1 MLYIL
6 VFFFA
11 IERNFIA
18 MKIRVPEYYKDFSCI
33 GGECI
38 DTCCAGWEV
47 DVDKKS
53 SAYYKSV
60 EGDFGDRL
68 RSMLVDYPIED
79 RFILQEHGRCPF
91 LNDANLCDIYTEL
104 GEDKLCETCT
114 NFPRHITEFGGTR
127 EIGISLSCPVA
138 VELIMKRTEPITFTV
153 SENDEK
159 ISGYNDIDASLYF
172 ELCQAREVAYGIC
185 QDRSM
190 GIKHRAALLLDFSF
204 ALQKKLKKRKCGEVT
219 ALYKDKEYLA
229 QRFAALEKKYSGY
242 KKTQQT
248 LKEWLRVYNG
258 LEHIKPEWTDML
270 SKLEA
275 FVANGITNIHET
287 AEAVNERE
295 YEYEH
300 LLVYYVYRYFLRA
313 VFDGQLA
320 DKVQLACAALIMQ
333 EMLGCVYCLSD
344 GSLTFDRL
352 ITAMRI
358 YSKETEHSEENLEVL
373 YKNFGKNK
381 AFSYKAFMGIIFGSG
396 LLL

>member
-1 MLYIL
+1 
-6 VFFFA
+6 
-11 IERNFIA
+11 

-60 EGDFGDRL
+60 EGSFGDRL

-91 LNDANLCDIYTEL
+91 LNERNLCDIYTEL

-114 NFPRHITEFGGTR
+114 NFPRHITEFGSTR

-138 VELIMKRTEPITFTV
+138 VELIMKRTQPITFTV

-159 ISGYNDIDASLYF
+159 ISGYNDIDPTLYF
-172 ELCQAREVAYGIC
+172 ELCQARDTAYALC

-204 ALQKKLKKRKCGEVT
+204 ALQKKLKKRKCADVT
-219 ALYKDKEYLA
+219 ECYKDKEFLKK
-229 QRFAALEKKYSGY
+229 RAAGLEKKYSGY
-242 KKTQQT
+242 KKVQPM
-248 LKEWLRVYNG
+248 LKEWLKLYDC
-258 LEHIKPEWTDML
+258 LEHIKPEWADML
-270 SKLEA
+270 AALNSLVDDGIQNVNE
-275 FVANGITNIHET
+275 VA
-287 AEAVNERE
+287 ALVNERE

-313 VFDGQLA
+313 VFDEKLA
-320 DKVQLACAALIMQ
+320 EKVQLACAALIMQ
-333 EMLGCVYCLSD
+333 ELLGCVYCRAE
-344 GSLTFDRL
+344 GSLTFERQ

-358 YSKETEHSEENLEVL
+358 YSKETEHSEENLEEL
-373 YKNFGKNK
+373 YRGFNKNK
-381 AFSYKAFMGIIFGSG
+381 AFSYKAFMGIILGSG
-396 LLL
+396 LFL

>member
-1 MLYIL
+1 
-6 VFFFA
+6 
-11 IERNFIA
+11 

-60 EGDFGDRL
+60 EGAFGDRL

-91 LNDANLCDIYTEL
+91 LNKSNLCDIYTEL

-114 NFPRHITEFGGTR
+114 NFPRHITEFGSTR

-172 ELCQAREVAYGIC
+172 ELCQARDTAYCIC

-190 GIKHRAALLLDFSF
+190 GIKYRAALLLDFSF
-204 ALQKKLKKRKCGEVT
+204 ALQKKLKKRKCGDVT
-219 ALYKDKEYLA
+219 ARYKDNKYLA
-229 QRFAALEKKYSGY
+229 QRIDVLEKKYSGY
-242 KKTQQT
+242 KKTQQI
-248 LKEWLRVYNG
+248 LKEWLKVYNG

-270 SKLEA
+270 SKLNA
-275 FVANGITNIHET
+275 FVADGIMNVSKT
-287 AEAVNERE
+287 AKVVNERE

-313 VFDGQLA
+313 VFDGELA
-320 DKVQLACAALIMQ
+320 GKVQLACAALIMQ
-333 EMLGCVYCLSD
+333 EMLGCVYCESED
-344 GSLTFDRL
+344 SFSFERQV
-352 ITAMRI
+352 TAMRI

-373 YKNFGKNK
+373 YKNFDKNK
-381 AFSYKAFMGIIFGSG
+381 AFSYKTFMGIIFGSG
-396 LLL
+396 LLI

>member
-1 MLYIL
+1 
-6 VFFFA
+6 
-11 IERNFIA
+11 

-60 EGDFGDRL
+60 EGTFGDKL

-91 LNDANLCDIYTEL
+91 LNESNLCDIYTEL

-138 VELIMKRTEPITFTV
+138 VELIMKRTEPISFTV
-153 SENDEK
+153 SETDEK
-159 ISGYNDIDASLYF
+159 ITGYNDIDASLYF
-172 ELCQAREVAYGIC
+172 ELCQARDTAYAIC

-190 GIKHRAALLLDFSF
+190 TIKRRAALLLDFSF
-204 ALQKKLKKRKCGEVT
+204 ELQKKIRKRKCGDVT
-219 ALYKDKEYLA
+219 GQYSDREFLKKRLSV
-229 QRFAALEKKYSGY
+229 LEKKYSGC
-242 KKTQQT
+242 KKTER
-248 LKEWLRVYNG
+248 LLGEWLKVYDG

-270 SKLEA
+270 AGLNEFVSAGIIEA
-275 FVANGITNIHET
+275 GRL
-287 AEAVNERE
+287 AEKVNVRE

-313 VFDGQLA
+313 VFDGRLTE
-320 DKVQLACAALIMQ
+320 KVQLACAALIMQ
-333 EMLGCVYCLSD
+333 EMLGCVFCSED
-344 GSLTFDRL
+344 GRLTFERQ

-373 YKNFGKNK
+373 YKNLRKNK
-381 AFSYKAFMGIIFGSG
+381 AFSYRAIMGIIFGSG
-396 LLL
+396 LLP